1 MIWRKFY
8 FLVLCWK
15 HSAFFFFSWRAKV
28 CQLFQTE
35 ECGVSRGQD
44 QSGVS

>member
-1 MIWRKFY
+1 MEK
-8 FLVLCWK
+8 VLLLGVVLETQRL
-15 HSAFFFFSWRAKV
+15 FFFSWRAKV